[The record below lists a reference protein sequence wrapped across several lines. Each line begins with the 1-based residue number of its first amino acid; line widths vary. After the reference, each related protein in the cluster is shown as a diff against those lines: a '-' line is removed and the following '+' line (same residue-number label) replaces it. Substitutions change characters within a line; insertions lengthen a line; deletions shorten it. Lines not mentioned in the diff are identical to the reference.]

1 MLELQQRLYAMNPHS
16 SSMMSERQ
24 IGRLH
29 MAYVIYALKILK
41 HATPKQIK
49 DRIDIEVERFLEEKY
64 SSKLLFGN
72 KKEIDAQ
79 KQADLKLHKFSKR
92 TVQSILTDLIK
103 AGKVAHDKQ
112 HRYYL
117 TEAGYQ
123 QKLFGNPFGRAI
135 FESLTEIPLR
145 GTKEEKLLECVN
157 RVGLYLIY
165 IFMRGISFSW
175 GSRTKQ
181 IIAKY
186 DTEWINEAIN
196 GELIFNWFASQ
207 VAFDELPRT
216 LKTRHYNDIMKCLL
230 QYFPELLG
238 NLEVSE
244 MAFNRKFFEPEFMAN
259 KKWLDSFESKK

>member
-92 TVQSILTDLIK
+92 IVQYRLKDLEKQGK
-103 AGKVAHDKQ
+103 A
-112 HRYYL
+112 R
-117 TEAGYQ
+117 
-123 QKLFGNPFGRAI
+123 
-135 FESLTEIPLR
+135 S
-145 GTKEEKLLECVN
+145 
-157 RVGLYLIY
+157 
-165 IFMRGISFSW
+165 
-175 GSRTKQ
+175 
-181 IIAKY
+181 
-186 DTEWINEAIN
+186 
-196 GELIFNWFASQ
+196 
-207 VAFDELPRT
+207 
-216 LKTRHYNDIMKCLL
+216 
-230 QYFPELLG
+230 
-238 NLEVSE
+238 
-244 MAFNRKFFEPEFMAN
+244 
-259 KKWLDSFESKK
+259 